1 MQKAE
6 VNIDSKVNEVFA
18 TTTVTQ
24 KVLNNSDNPIELE
37 AYIYKYLDNII
48 FSSLLLKSVIQQK

>member
-1 MQKAE
+1 MLKAE

-24 KVLNNSDNPIELE
+24 KIFNDSNKPIELE
-37 AYIYKYLDNII
+37 IYIKKYLDNII
-48 FSSLLLKSVIQQK
+48 FSSFYA

>member
-37 AYIYKYLDNII
+37 AYI
-48 FSSLLLKSVIQQK
+48 